1 MRFSPL
7 SCLLLIGGVASLLAG
22 CGGATSPA
30 STQLATSY
38 DLVSYEGHTLPVETR
53 VLVYVSTEP
62 GGPSASCS
70 DRLTAMKILFLTANT
85 YAQSE
90 SRLLVCDDGRPDVTS
105 SNLIS
110 GTYALSGGT
119 LELVADLGGS
129 ISQHYFARSSGRS
142 LTVYRREILYG
153 LTLQTFNEAPLIF
166 AATP

>member
-1 MRFSPL
+1 
-7 SCLLLIGGVASLLAG
+7 
-22 CGGATSPA
+22 
-30 STQLATSY
+30 
-38 DLVSYEGHTLPVETR
+38 
-53 VLVYVSTEP
+53 
-62 GGPSASCS
+62 
-70 DRLTAMKILFLTANT
+70 MKILFLTANT

-119 LELVADLGGS
+119 LELVAELGGS

>member
-1 MRFSPL
+1 MHFS
-7 SCLLLIGGVASLLAG
+7 LLWRRLLTGGVTSLLAG

-53 VLVYVSTEP
+53 VLVSVSTQP
-62 GGPSASCS
+62 GGPSVSCS
-70 DRLTAMKILFLTANT
+70 DRLTATKISFLTANT

-90 SRLLVCDDGRPDVTS
+90 SRLLVCDDASPDVSS
-105 SNLIS
+105 SNMIS
-110 GTYALSGGT
+110 GTYTLSGGI
-119 LELVADLGGS
+119 LELVADLGGG

-142 LTVYRREILYG
+142 LTVYRREIRYG
-153 LTLQTFNEAPLIF
+153 LTLHTVNEAPLIF